1 MRRTTVVFVVAAI
14 LVVGGLGGRL
24 AAQETKSARGTV
36 TALGADSITVKAGAQ
51 DLVLAV
57 DSKTVL
63 TAAGA
68 GTADRRA
75 EAAGKAGPRLS
86 DFVKVGDAVAVRY
99 QETGGRMRAA
109 NIQKVPSAGDG
120 GAATAD
126 DRAMTSS
133 GTVASVT
140 GTTFTI
146 SGNTGGGGTF
156 TQSFTVTR
164 ETTVVAAGAGTAS
177 AKSGGLAFTAAVG
190 VGDQVTVS
198 YKKMGDALHAESV
211 RVTAKKK

>member
-1 MRRTTVVFVVAAI
+1 MRRTTMVFVAAVI

-24 AAQETKSARGTV
+24 AAQDTKSARGTV
-36 TALGADSITVKAGAQ
+36 TALGADSITVKDGAQ

-57 DSKTVL
+57 DVKTVL
-63 TAAGA
+63 TASGA

-99 QETGGRMRAA
+99 QETGGRMRATS
-109 NIQKVPSAGDG
+109 IQKVSSAGG
-120 GAATAD
+120 GAGPSTE
-126 DRAMTSS
+126 DRATSS
-133 GTVASVT
+133 GTVTSVS
-140 GTTFTI
+140 GTTLTI
-146 SGNTGGGGTF
+146 SGKSGGGASF

-164 ETTVVAAGAGTAS
+164 ETTVVAVGAGTAS
-177 AKSGGLAFTAAVG
+177 AKSGGIAFTAAVG
-190 VGDQVTVS
+190 VGDQVSVS
-198 YKKMGDALHAESV
+198 YRKVGDALHAESV